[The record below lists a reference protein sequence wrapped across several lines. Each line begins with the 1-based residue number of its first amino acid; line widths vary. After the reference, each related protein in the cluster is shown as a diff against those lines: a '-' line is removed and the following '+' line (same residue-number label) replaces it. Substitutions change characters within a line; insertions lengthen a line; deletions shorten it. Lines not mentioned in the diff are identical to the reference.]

1 MCPTRGYGKRAIQSQ
16 ADDCRLSQ
24 TLGNMVRVE
33 PRGVELGAGARTSG
47 QVESADAP
55 IASGGDARRF
65 ITRTLTGWG
74 VTQIARQAVMV
85 GHELVANALRH
96 GAPPVRLRLIR
107 GADHLVIEV
116 SDTSDD
122 TPHLADIDNST
133 SPSGRGMRIVQSL
146 TRGWGVRR
154 HATGKTVW
162 AEIAA

>member
-1 MCPTRGYGKRAIQSQ
+1 
-16 ADDCRLSQ
+16 
-24 TLGNMVRVE
+24 MVRVE
-33 PRGVELGAGARTSG
+33 PRGVELDPEIHASD
-47 QVESADAP
+47 QPESADAP

-65 ITRTLTGWG
+65 ITRTLAGWG

-107 GADHLVIEV
+107 RTDHLVIEV
-116 SDTSDD
+116 TDTSDAA
-122 TPHLADIDNST
+122 PQLLDIDNTT

-154 HATGKTVW
+154 HANGKTVW